1 MLKSRLIK
9 GMTLILF
16 VTSLSAFV
24 AYRGGYISLTDSDIL
39 EASEVTITMDSV
51 PKRLYAPNY
60 QSYLSSSKSIVVPK
74 PLVPDSSSIW
84 RLIYHPSITNP
95 HVLIDTT
102 KLKPIKIRPAKIR
115 K

>member
-1 MLKSRLIK
+1 
-9 GMTLILF
+9 MTLILF

-24 AYRGGYISLTDSDIL
+24 AYRGGYISLTDSDDIL

-51 PKRLYAPNY
+51 PKSIYAPNY

-74 PLVPDSSSIW
+74 PLVPDPSPIW
-84 RLIYHPSITNP
+84 RLIDHPSIMKP
-95 HVLIDTT
+95 RVLIDTT